1 MVGRRKEIEE
11 LLMSYNS
18 TESEFVAVYGRRRVG
33 KTFLIRN
40 VFAEKFV
47 FQHSGLAKGGMKKQ
61 LRQFVG
67 SLRESGWTDN
77 RPLSDWMDAF
87 DELKKVVKASTLEKK
102 VLFID
107 EMPWLDT
114 PRSDFITALES
125 FWNGW
130 ASARTDILLI
140 VCGSAASW
148 IVKKLFKNKGG
159 LHNRVTRRIHL
170 LPFTL
175 AECQEYTLER
185 GLSMSRKDIAEC
197 YMALGGIPYYWS
209 HLVKSNSLSQNF
221 DRMFFADDAPLKN
234 EFAELYSSL
243 FRKTKI
249 HLKVVEAL
257 GKKKVGMTRE
267 ELLDRIKVDSSGSL
281 SQCLEALEECGFI
294 RKYKVIGTKK
304 KFVYQLVDCFT
315 LFHFQFLCEM
325 AGKDEHWWSR
335 TVTSPLQSNWR
346 GLAFERVCLMHVP
359 QIKSA
364 LGISGVLTNVHSW
377 FHAADS
383 VYPTGAQVD
392 LLLDRADN
400 VINLCEMKYSSGP
413 YAIDKAVD
421 SMIATKVEAFKSL
434 SKTQKAVHVT
444 FITSNGLV
452 RNSYWNAVQSEV
464 TLDDLFCR
472 G

>member
-1 MVGRRKEIEE
+1 MVGRRNEIEE
-11 LLMSYNS
+11 LLKSYKS
-18 TESEFVAVYGRRRVG
+18 SESEFVAVYGRRRVG

-40 VFAEKFV
+40 VFSEKFA

-61 LRQFVG
+61 LRQFVS
-67 SLRESGWTDN
+67 SLREYGRTPS
-77 RPLSDWMDAF
+77 RPLADWMDAF
-87 DELKKVVKASTLEKK
+87 DELKEVVRSSALEKK
-102 VLFID
+102 VVFID

-130 ASARTDILLI
+130 ASARRDVLLI

-170 LPFTL
+170 QPFTL
-175 AECQEYTLER
+175 AECQEYTRER
-185 GLSMSRKDIAEC
+185 SLSMSKRDVAEC
-197 YMALGGIPYYWS
+197 YMALGGIPFYWS
-209 HLVKSNSLSQNF
+209 YLEKGNSLPQNF
-221 DRMFFADDAPLKN
+221 DRMFFSDGAPLKN

-243 FRKTKI
+243 FRKTRI
-249 HLKVVEAL
+249 HLKVVETL

-267 ELLDRIKVDSSGSL
+267 ELLKNIKIASSGSL
-281 SQCLEALEECGFI
+281 SQCLAALEECGFI

-304 KFVYQLVDCFT
+304 KFIYQLVDCFT

-325 AGKDEHWWSR
+325 DGKDEHWWSR
-335 TVTSPLQSNWR
+335 TTTSPMQSNWR
-346 GLAFERVCLMHVP
+346 RLAFERLCLLHVP
-359 QIKSA
+359 QIKAA
-364 LGISGVLTNVHSW
+364 LGISGVLTNVYSW
-377 FHAADS
+377 YHVADS
-383 VYPTGAQVD
+383 VYPTGTQID

-400 VINLCEMKYSSGP
+400 VINLCEMKYTSGP

-421 SMIATKVEAFKSL
+421 SLLATKVETFRAL
-434 SKTQKAVHVT
+434 SKTQKAIHVT
-444 FITSNGLV
+444 FVTSRGLV
-452 RNSYWNAVQSEV
+452 RNSYWNDVQSEV
-464 TLDDLFCR
+464 TLDDLFK

>member
-1 MVGRRKEIEE
+1 MVGRRNEIEE
-11 LLMSYNS
+11 LLKSYKS
-18 TESEFVAVYGRRRVG
+18 SESEFVAVYGRRRVG

-40 VFAEKFV
+40 VFSEKFA

-61 LRQFVG
+61 LRQFVS
-67 SLRESGWTDN
+67 SLREYGRTPS
-77 RPLSDWMDAF
+77 RPLVDWMDAF
-87 DELKKVVKASTLEKK
+87 DELKEVVRSSALEKK
-102 VLFID
+102 VVFID

-130 ASARTDILLI
+130 ASARRDVLLI

-170 LPFTL
+170 QPFTL
-175 AECQEYTLER
+175 AECREYTRER
-185 GLSMSRKDIAEC
+185 SLSMSKRNVAEC
-197 YMALGGIPYYWS
+197 YMALGGIPFYWS
-209 HLVKSNSLSQNF
+209 YLEKGNSLPQNF
-221 DRMFFADDAPLKN
+221 DRMFFSDGAPLKN

-243 FRKTKI
+243 FRKTRI
-249 HLKVVEAL
+249 HLRVVEAL

-267 ELLDRIKVDSSGSL
+267 ELLKHIKIASSGSL
-281 SQCLEALEECGFI
+281 SQCLAALEECGFI

-304 KFVYQLVDCFT
+304 KFIYQLVDCFT

-325 AGKDEHWWSR
+325 DGKDEHWWSR
-335 TVTSPLQSNWR
+335 TTTSPMQSNWR
-346 GLAFERVCLMHVP
+346 GLAFERLCLLHVP
-359 QIKSA
+359 QIKAA
-364 LGISGVLTNVHSW
+364 LGISGVLTNVYSW
-377 FHAADS
+377 YHVADS
-383 VYPTGAQVD
+383 VYPTGTQID

-400 VINLCEMKYSSGP
+400 VINLCEMKYTSGP

-421 SMIATKVEAFKSL
+421 SLLATKVETFRTL
-434 SKTQKAVHVT
+434 SKTQKAIHVT
-444 FITSNGLV
+444 FVTSRGLV
-452 RNSYWNAVQSEV
+452 RNSYWNDVQSEV
-464 TLDDLFCR
+464 TLDDLFK